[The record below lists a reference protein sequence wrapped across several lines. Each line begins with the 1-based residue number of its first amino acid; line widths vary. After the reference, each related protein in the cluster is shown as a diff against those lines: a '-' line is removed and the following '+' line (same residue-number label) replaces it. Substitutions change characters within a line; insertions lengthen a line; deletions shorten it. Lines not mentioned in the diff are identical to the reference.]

1 MSVKEVRRMESK
13 PGYWAVIPA
22 QVRYDANIPPSAKL
36 LYAEISSLTDVR
48 GYCYASN
55 AYFESLYNLSE
66 RTISRLIRTLA
77 DAGYINIADAD
88 GGKTQRKLYAGIN
101 PLGGDKNVY
110 TPQTK
115 MSIPPDKNVGGIKK
129 DTKKEDQVPPKP
141 PEGESASGNAE
152 CRMQNAE
159 LKPRRRRGEARTAP
173 DWEPEMFQ
181 RLWALYPRG
190 EDKQAAMDEWD
201 RLHADRELMQIMSA
215 ALKRQIASE
224 EWRRGVGIPYLCRWL
239 KNRRWEDDAG
249 RDGGSRAPALRDGE
263 EREEWT

>member
-1 MSVKEVRRMESK
+1 MESK

-22 QVRYDANIPPSAKL
+22 QVRYDPTIPPSAKL

-66 RTISRLIRTLA
+66 RTIVRLIRALEA
-77 DAGYINIADAD
+77 AGYIRIEDGE
-88 GGKTQRKLYAGIN
+88 GGKGRRKLYAGIN
-101 PLGGDKNVY
+101 PLSNPDKNVSV
-110 TPQTK
+110 TLTK
-115 MSIPPDKNVGGIKK
+115 MSPPPDKNVTHIKK
-129 DTKKEDQVPPKP
+129 DTKIEDQEPPKP
-141 PEGESASGNAE
+141 PEGERASAGS
-152 CRMQNAE
+152 
-159 LKPRRRRGEARTAP
+159 KPRRRRGEARKEP
-173 DWEPEMFQ
+173 DWEPEMFS

-201 RLHADRELMQIMSA
+201 RLHADRELMTIMSA
-215 ALKRQIASE
+215 ALKRQMASE

-239 KNRRWEDDAG
+239 SKRRWEDAEKTETE
-249 RDGGSRAPALRDGE
+249 AVPPASPGE